1 MRVSASSCTQSGAAA
16 VSQKAT
22 FSQNQPNNLKLMALT
37 VVPTKTPA
45 MLEHGF
51 KLCMFVGVACRYL
64 LQDHRDPLRETSC
77 PQKLHRVRRS
87 LEGKCL
93 TELFE
98 TLKRHFLHFS
108 ITCIHCLSRLLLL
121 YTSPVGKV
129 YSPVSLTS
137 YMESCAAALMIIM
150 FL

>member
-1 MRVSASSCTQSGAAA
+1 MRVSASS
-16 VSQKAT
+16 
-22 FSQNQPNNLKLMALT
+22 
-37 VVPTKTPA
+37 
-45 MLEHGF
+45 
-51 KLCMFVGVACRYL
+51 
-64 LQDHRDPLRETSC
+64 
-77 PQKLHRVRRS
+77 
-87 LEGKCL
+87 L

-98 TLKRHFLHFS
+98 TLKLHFLHFS